1 MQPRSYLSGKET
13 ILKPEG
19 AVIPEPTGLGG
30 GKFSL
35 LETTQ
40 IVLKA
45 AEGASCLALEE
56 PAQHRPS
63 TCFTPGQWFS
73 FPRGC
78 VVVREILGKAELCCI
93 IEVYRP
99 VQAVPPPRQ
108 WAAPK
113 CFPGTR
119 KNTRLVAKLTER
131 EIKTFSLPPTPLHL
145 CKHFIFSYELQKH
158 FGSNQWGNLY
168 TELNFSDK
176 TSNNTTVPVP
186 PTAPVSPLVFTHLQF
201 HWRNF
206 HFHFLPM
213 WWDGVKQRR
222 RQLIL
227 SHAFSNL
234 NLSFSR

>member
-1 MQPRSYLSGKET
+1 MQWYWSPQDSEEANSPCSKR
-13 ILKPEG
+13 LK
-19 AVIPEPTGLGG
+19 
-30 GKFSL
+30 
-35 LETTQ
+35 
-40 IVLKA
+40 
-45 AEGASCLALEE
+45 SCWKQQRE
-56 PAQHRPS
+56 PAALLWRSQPS
-63 TCFTPGQWFS
+63 TDPPPALARGS
-73 FPRGC
+73 ESPVPRGC

-119 KNTRLVAKLTER
+119 KNTRVVAKLIVR
-131 EIKTFSLPPTPLHL
+131 EIKTFSLSPTPLHL
-145 CKHFIFSYELQKH
+145 CKHFIFSYEPQKH
-158 FGSNQWGNLY
+158 FGSNQWGKLY

-186 PTAPVSPLVFTHLQF
+186 PSPPVSPLVFTHLQF
-201 HWRNF
+201 HWKN
-206 HFHFLPM
+206 FHFLPI

-227 SHAFSNL
+227 SHALSNL